1 MLKVKQFCF
10 NPFAVSTFLLYDTD
24 TLDAAVIDPG
34 MVNDNERR
42 IFDSVIKE
50 NHLKLTQIVN
60 THLHLDHCFG
70 DNYVKSS
77 YGVPVKANPADA
89 FLGKALPAQAA
100 GFGMSRPEGFE
111 PVEIDVELNQGDTI
125 TVGNFNLQVLHVPGH
140 SPGSIALYCAE
151 GGFVIGGDVLFHGG
165 IGRTDL
171 QGGDLPTLLKS
182 IREKLLT
189 LPEET
194 KVLPGHDVF
203 TTIASE
209 KRSNPY
215 LRQANFEYFN
225 GSK

>member
-10 NPFAVSTFLLYDTD
+10 NPFAVSTYLLYDTE

-34 MVNDNERR
+34 MVNDAERR
-42 IFDSVIKE
+42 LFDSVVEE
-50 NHLKLTQIVN
+50 NHLKLTQIIN

-70 DNYVKSS
+70 DNYVKNR
-77 YGVPVKANPADA
+77 YGIPVKAHPSDA
-89 FLGKALPAQAA
+89 FLGKALPTQAA
-100 GFGMSRPEGFE
+100 GFGMSVSGGLE

-125 TVGNFNLQVLHVPGH
+125 SVGNYKLKVLHVPGH
-140 SPGSIALYCAE
+140 SPGSIALYCAQ
-151 GGFVIGGDVLFHGG
+151 GGFVIDGDVLFRGG

-182 IREKLLT
+182 IREKLMT

-209 KRSNPY
+209 KHSNPY
-215 LRQANFEYFN
+215 LR
-225 GSK
+225 